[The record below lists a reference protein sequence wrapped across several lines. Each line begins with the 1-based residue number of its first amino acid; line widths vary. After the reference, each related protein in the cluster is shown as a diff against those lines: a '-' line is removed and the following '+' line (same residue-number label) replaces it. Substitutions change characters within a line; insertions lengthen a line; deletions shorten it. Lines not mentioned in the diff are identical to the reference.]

1 MQGLSKK
8 DLSAAQSLF
17 TWRIVQVAGILLLVV
32 LGALNGCASRRPA
45 AAPPSPAPP
54 PPSPPPRANAPTP
67 VRRDVAILYSD
78 AAGFTEVANQLRK
91 LLPVDTYRL
100 TVIDVEAPNS
110 QASVSALRNRA
121 GLYVVAIGLP
131 AARIARD
138 RLTAPVIFSQVFNYQ
153 ELMVGGRAMR
163 GVAAMPPLDIQV
175 QDWKKLDPKLRRVG
189 LIVSSPH
196 KDLIAQAERAGK
208 LASLTV
214 RHEISASDRET
225 LYLFK
230 RLAPQID
237 GLWLVPDDRILS
249 PSVLRE
255 LLSYAVS
262 HGVRV
267 CAFSDALLPWGAL
280 MSASPT
286 PEDTARTVRRVLDSM
301 MQRGTNSVPALTQL
315 SEVGVRINTQ
325 VAGRLGVA
333 TPARG
338 SWVLRAAR

>member
-1 MQGLSKK
+1 M
-8 DLSAAQSLF
+8 
-17 TWRIVQVAGILLLVV
+17 
-32 LGALNGCASRRPA
+32 
-45 AAPPSPAPP
+45 
-54 PPSPPPRANAPTP
+54 NAPTP
-67 VRRDVAILYSD
+67 VRRDVAILYND
-78 AAGFTEVANQLRK
+78 VAGYTEVANQLRK
-91 LLPVDTYRL
+91 LLPVDTYRI
-100 TVIDVEAPNS
+100 TAIDVEAPSS
-110 QASVSALRNRA
+110 QASVNALRNRA

-131 AARIARD
+131 AARVARD
-138 RLTAPVIFSQVFNYQ
+138 RLTAPVIFAQVFNYQ
-153 ELMVGGRAMR
+153 ELIIGGRTMR
-163 GVAAMPPLDIQV
+163 GVAAMPPLDILV

-189 LIVSSPH
+189 LIVSSTH
-196 KDLIAQAERAGK
+196 KDVVAQAERAGK
-208 LASLTV
+208 LAALTV

-249 PSVLRE
+249 PTVLRE

-301 MQRGTNSVPALTQL
+301 MQGGTSSVPALTQL

-325 VAGRLGVA
+325 VAGRLGL
-333 TPARG
+333 PAPTRG
-338 SWVLRAAR
+338 AWVLRGTR

>member
-17 TWRIVQVAGILLLVV
+17 TGRIVQVAGILLLIV
-32 LGALNGCASRRPA
+32 LGALSGCASRRPA
-45 AAPPSPAPP
+45 ASPPTPASPPS
-54 PPSPPPRANAPTP
+54 SPPPRANAPTP

-91 LLPVDTYRL
+91 LLPLDSYRL

-110 QASVSALRNRA
+110 QASVNALRNRA

-153 ELMVGGRAMR
+153 ELMAGGRAMR

-196 KDLIAQAERAGK
+196 KDLIAQAERAGLK
-208 LASLTV
+208 FIIT
-214 RHEISASDRET
+214 R
-225 LYLFK
+225 
-230 RLAPQID
+230 
-237 GLWLVPDDRILS
+237 
-249 PSVLRE
+249 PSR
-255 LLSYAVS
+255 
-262 HGVRV
+262 
-267 CAFSDALLPWGAL
+267 
-280 MSASPT
+280 
-286 PEDTARTVRRVLDSM
+286 
-301 MQRGTNSVPALTQL
+301 Q
-315 SEVGVRINTQ
+315 
-325 VAGRLGVA
+325 GR
-333 TPARG
+333 
-338 SWVLRAAR
+338 